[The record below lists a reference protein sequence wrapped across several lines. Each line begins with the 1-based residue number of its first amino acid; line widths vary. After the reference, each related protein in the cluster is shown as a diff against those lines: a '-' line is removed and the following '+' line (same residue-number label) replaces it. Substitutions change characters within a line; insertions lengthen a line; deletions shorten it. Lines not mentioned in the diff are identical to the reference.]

1 MLRFGPI
8 GQKRLGEAGAEVAN
22 SAGEHGPGSHSSD
35 TDQILDAITD
45 YGILKLDLAGNVA
58 YWSAGAQA
66 LLGYSA
72 AEVIGQPMTMLY
84 TDEDRANGTADREL
98 TVAREGGRC
107 EFEGWRVR
115 KDGHRVR
122 AGVVVTP
129 IRDNAGAIT
138 GYAKVLRDYAAE
150 QQKAASTFHGLLE
163 SAPDALIIVGADG
176 RIVLA
181 NAQTDRMFGYRRED
195 LVGKN
200 VEMLLPP
207 RFRGRH
213 VQHRTDY
220 FAEPSVRRMGLNMEL
235 FGLHRDGTE
244 FPVDV
249 SLSPLRLE
257 GEFVVSAAI
266 RDVTERK
273 EYEQRLRRQHEEIME
288 LSTPVI
294 QVWDKVLTLP
304 LIGTL
309 DSMRAARLTEGL
321 LTRIGETQA
330 EVVIFDI
337 SGVPTIDTMVA
348 QHLLRTVQ
356 AAALMGTSSIM
367 CGVRPETAQSMVHLG
382 IDVGPLLSRGTLQDA
397 LQLALSLLSEREQ
410 AAREVGETLGRIG
423 PT

>member
-1 MLRFGPI
+1 MNNNDERPDAVV
-8 GQKRLGEAGAEVAN
+8 EHP
-22 SAGEHGPGSHSSD
+22 AGEPGPGGHSGES
-35 TDQILDAITD
+35 DQILNAITD
-45 YGILKLDLAGNVA
+45 YGILKLDLEGNVV
-58 YWSAGAQA
+58 YWGAGAQA

-72 AEVIGQPMTMLY
+72 AEVLGRPTTMFY
-84 TDEDRANGTADREL
+84 TDEDVAAGTVEREL
-98 TVAREGGRC
+98 AEARESGRC

-129 IRDNAGAIT
+129 IRDSSGTIT
-138 GYAKVLRDYAAE
+138 GFAKVLRDFAAE
-150 QQKAASTFHGLLE
+150 QHKAASTFYGLLE
-163 SAPDALIIVGADG
+163 SAPDAMIIVGSDG
-176 RIVLA
+176 RIMLA
-181 NAQTDRMFGYRRED
+181 NAQTDRLFGYERDD
-195 LVGKN
+195 LVGRE

-207 RFRGRH
+207 RFRGKH
-213 VQHRTDY
+213 VHHRTSY
-220 FAEPSVRRMGLNMEL
+220 FANPSVRRMGLNMEL

-244 FPVDV
+244 FPIDV

-257 GEFVVSAAI
+257 DSQCVSAAI

-273 EYEQRLRRQHEEIME
+273 EYDQRLRRQHEEIME

-356 AAALMGTSSIM
+356 AAALMGTASIM
-367 CGVRPETAQSMVHLG
+367 CGVRPETAQAMVHLG
-382 IDVGPLLSRGTLQDA
+382 IEVGPLLSRGTLQDA
-397 LQLALSLLSEREQ
+397 LQLALTLLKERVQ
-410 AAREVGETLGRIG
+410 AAREVDETLRRLG
-423 PT
+423 PA